1 MNVEDTFLSVKGYDN
16 FYKSS
21 TIGSSRDVV
30 VLFCLNVLSV
40 PGNDLM
46 VHYTGNN

>member
-21 TIGSSRDVV
+21 IGSSRDVV